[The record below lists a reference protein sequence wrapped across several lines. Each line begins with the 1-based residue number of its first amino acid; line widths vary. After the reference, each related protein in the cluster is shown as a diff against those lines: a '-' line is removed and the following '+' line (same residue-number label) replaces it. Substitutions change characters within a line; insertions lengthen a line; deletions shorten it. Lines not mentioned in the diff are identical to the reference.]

1 MKKNDLLRL
10 ILILPIFLLL
20 VPSNG
25 HAQRYRTD
33 YDSLKAIINSQPDSM
48 RHGFFHAGKFN
59 STFHVQFDGDI
70 TYLFQQPA
78 ALTGF
83 QVAWVINHKL
93 SIGAKFDILT
103 TQVKINKYINSYDS
117 LNTGTPNAVAIPVHP
132 LSLSGMLNIGYIFRS
147 DKKISIEP
155 DLGLGWTRL
164 SFTDPKVGWIDPTET
179 KFVDFQQSY
188 FIINPSLSMVWNATK
203 YFRLGATAGV
213 QGVFGDNYLRLKT
226 YRIRGLYAGL
236 FLRFGTF

>member
-1 MKKNDLLRL
+1 MKKNGLLRL
-10 ILILPIFLLL
+10 ILILPAFVLLFT
-20 VPSNG
+20 SQG
-25 HAQRYRTD
+25 YAQRYKTD
-33 YDSLKAIINSQPDSM
+33 YDSLKAIVNSQPDSM
-48 RHGFFHAGKFN
+48 RHGFFHAARFN
-59 STFHVQFDGDI
+59 STFHVQFDGDV

-103 TQVKINKYINSYDS
+103 TEVRVNKYINSYDT
-117 LNTGTPNAVAIPVHP
+117 LNGGTSNAVAIPVHP

-155 DLGLGWTRL
+155 DLGLGWSHL
-164 SFTDPKVGWIDPTET
+164 SFTDPKIGWIDTSEAKVT
-179 KFVDFQQSY
+179 NFKRSY
-188 FIINPSLSMVWNATK
+188 FIINPSVSMIWNATK
-203 YFRLGATAGV
+203 YFRLGATVGV
-213 QGVFGDNYLRLKT
+213 QGVFGSDYLRLKT
-226 YRIRGLYAGL
+226 YRIRGVYAGL